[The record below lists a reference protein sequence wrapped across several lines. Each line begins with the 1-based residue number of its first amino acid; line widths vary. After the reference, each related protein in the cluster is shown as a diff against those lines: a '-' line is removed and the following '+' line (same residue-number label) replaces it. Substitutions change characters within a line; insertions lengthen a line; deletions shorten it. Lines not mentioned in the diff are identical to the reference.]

1 VRLKKGVKITWLGHA
16 TFKIV
21 SPGGKTILIDPW
33 VMGNPACPDSL
44 KTFDGLDL
52 MLITHGHFDH
62 MGDAVELATRHRP
75 QVVAAYEICVWL
87 ESKGVANT
95 LGMNKGG
102 TQTIDGIKV
111 TMVKAD
117 HSSGIVDDGRI
128 IYGGDP
134 CGYVIEFENGLRLY
148 HAGDTDVFQDMK
160 LVGAL
165 YKPDLC
171 LLPIGGHY
179 TMGPKEAA
187 YAIKLLGTKWVIPM
201 HYGTFPV
208 LTGTPEELGKL
219 TRGLRGLKL
228 SVLRPGETLE

>member
-1 VRLKKGVKITWLGHA
+1 MALKKGVKITWLGHA

-21 SPGGKTILIDPW
+21 SPGGKTVVIDPW
-33 VMGNPACPDSL
+33 VMGNPACPEPL
-44 KTFDGLDL
+44 KTFDALDL

-62 MGDAVELATRHRP
+62 MGDAVELAGRHHP
-75 QVVAAYEICVWL
+75 KVVAAYETCVWL

-111 TMVKAD
+111 TMVTAD
-117 HSSGIVDDGRI
+117 HSCGIVDDGRI

-134 CGYVIEFENGLRLY
+134 CGYVVEFENGFKIY
-148 HAGDTDVFQDMK
+148 HAGDTNVFQDMK
-160 LVGAL
+160 LIGGL
-165 YKPDLC
+165 YKPDIC

-179 TMGPKEAA
+179 TMSPKEAT
-187 YAIKLLGTKWVIPM
+187 YAIKLLGVKRVIPM

-208 LTGTPEELGKL
+208 LTGTPEELRKL
-219 TRGLRGLKL
+219 TRGLRGLKIFT
-228 SVLRPGETLE
+228 LRPGETLE